1 MPRVLVAG
9 KIHADGLA
17 ILRQAPGV
25 VVDYVEEVSAESYRP
40 FLPTADALL
49 IRTQPLTAGHVEE
62 APNLRIVSRHGVG
75 YDSVDVGAL
84 NSRHIPLAVVGDVN
98 SRAVAEHAAML
109 MLAAARRT
117 VLFDRKMRAGDWNYR
132 NSLDATELDG
142 GTLLLVGFGRIG
154 KRLAQIAGALGMT
167 VLAYDKF
174 QDAAGIAAAGVIP
187 VDDLMDGLRRA
198 DVVSLHV
205 PKVGDKA
212 LIGAAELAV
221 MKPSAIL
228 VNTARGGLIDEAALV
243 AALDEGR
250 IAAAGLDVFEDEP
263 PRADSPLL
271 ANERVVMSPHNAGLT
286 EACARRMAVAA
297 AQNILDFFKGTLDPA
312 LVVNRAE
319 IAARRPATIGALED
333 PA

>member
-17 ILRQAPGV
+17 ILRQVPGV
-25 VVDYVEEVSAESYRP
+25 EVDYVEEVSAESYRP
-40 FLPTADALL
+40 FLPNADALL
-49 IRTQPLTAGHVEE
+49 IRTQPLTAGHVAE

-75 YDSVDVGAL
+75 YDSVDVDAL
-84 NSRHIPLAVVGDVN
+84 NHRHIPLAVVGDVN

-117 VLFDRKMRAGDWNYR
+117 VLFDRKMRAGDWGYR

-142 GTLLLVGFGRIG
+142 STLLLVGFGRIG
-154 KRLAQIAGALGMT
+154 KRLAQIAAALGMI

-174 QDAAGIAAAGVIP
+174 QDACAIRDEGVTP
-187 VDDLMDGLRRA
+187 VADLREALSMA

-212 LIGAAELAV
+212 LIGAEELAA

-228 VNTARGGLIDEAALV
+228 VNTARGGLIDEAALL

-263 PRADSPLL
+263 PRFDAPLL
-271 ANERVVMSPHNAGLT
+271 ANERVVVSPHNAGLT
-286 EACARRMAVAA
+286 EACARRMAIAA
-297 AQNILDFFKGTLDPA
+297 AENILDCFNGKLDPA
-312 LVVNRAE
+312 LVVNRMDVDE
-319 IAARRPATIGALED
+319 TKISATGN
-333 PA
+333 